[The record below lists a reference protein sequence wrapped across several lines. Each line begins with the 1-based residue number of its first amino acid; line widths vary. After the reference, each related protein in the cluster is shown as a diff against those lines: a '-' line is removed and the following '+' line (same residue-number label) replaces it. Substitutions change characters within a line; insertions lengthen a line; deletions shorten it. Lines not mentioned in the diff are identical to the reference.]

1 MEEAAG
7 AAKGLGINDRVI
19 ASKLGASDYNLVVNV
34 FKAIGHLR
42 STSHAL
48 AMHSEKPGMV
58 RNKNFVVVPRELLA
72 KLVEI
77 NNITEDLL
85 DGLLAIVE
93 KNSGL

>member
-7 AAKGLGINDRVI
+7 AVKGLGINDRVI
-19 ASKLGASDYNLVVNV
+19 AGKLDASDYRLVVNI
-34 FKAIGHLR
+34 FEAIARLR

-48 AMHSEKPGMV
+48 HAHSNKARWV
-58 RNKNFVVVPRELLA
+58 QNKNFVVVPRELLA

-85 DGLLAIVE
+85 DRLLAIVE